1 MFLRQLYDQDTYTF
15 TYLVADQ
22 VSRQAL
28 LIDPVLG
35 QVGRDLALLEGLG
48 FELMYALD
56 THVHADHITGAGT
69 LRQHTGC
76 KIVGA
81 KRGAACNDLKLGQ
94 GDRLQ
99 LGALT
104 VEVLETPGHTDD
116 SLSFKIGEHV
126 FTGDALFVR
135 GTGRTDFQHGD
146 AGQLYDSI
154 TTRLFA
160 LPDSTRVWP
169 GHDYKGH
176 SQTTIAEEKRLNPRL
191 TGKDRDAF
199 IALMGALALPR
210 PRYIDQA
217 VPANQEGGLGVA
229 LEDAEHTFQEVSASA
244 VARLDGARI
253 IDVREPH
260 EFNGDLGHLP
270 GALNVPYAEIAQAAL
285 DWRRDT
291 PLLLVCRSG
300 RRSRGVAQTLAAR
313 GYTRIRNLSGG
324 MLEVQAAGYPVERG

>member
-15 TYLVADQ
+15 TYLVADT
-22 VSRQAL
+22 SSGHAL

-35 QVGRDLALLEGLG
+35 QVERDAGLIEQLG
-48 FELMYALD
+48 FRLIYAID

-69 LRQHTGC
+69 LRRLTGC
-76 KIVGA
+76 KIAGS
-81 KRGAACNDLKLGQ
+81 KRGAACNDLKLCD
-94 GDRLQ
+94 GDRLA

-116 SLSFKIGEHV
+116 SLSFKIGDHV

-154 TTRLFA
+154 TRRLFT
-160 LPDSTRVWP
+160 LPDYTQVWP
-169 GHDYKGH
+169 AHDYKGH
-176 SQTTIAEEKRLNPRL
+176 SQTTIGEEKRLNPRVSN
-191 TGKDRDAF
+191 RSREAF
-199 IALMGALALPR
+199 IELMNALKLPR

-217 VPANQEGGLGVA
+217 VPANQEGGLGLA
-229 LEDAEHTFQEVSASA
+229 LEDAEHTFEEVSAA
-244 VARLDGARI
+244 AIAKIDGLRI

-260 EFNGDLGHLP
+260 EFNGELGHIE
-270 GALNVPYAEIAQAAL
+270 GAHNVPYAEIAQAAL

-300 RRSRGVAQTLAAR
+300 RRSRGAAQTLAAR
-313 GYTRIRNLSGG
+313 GYTRVHNLSGG
-324 MLEVQAAGYPVERG
+324 MLDVQAGGHPVERD

>member
-15 TYLVADQ
+15 TYLVADPA
-22 VSRQAL
+22 SKQAL

-35 QVGRDLALLEGLG
+35 QVERDLALVQQLGLK
-48 FELMYALD
+48 LAYALD
-56 THVHADHITGAGT
+56 THVHADHITAAGT
-69 LRQHTGC
+69 LRQLTGC

-94 GDRLQ
+94 GDSVK

-104 VEVLETPGHTDD
+104 VEVLDTPGHTDD
-116 SLSFKIGEHV
+116 SLSYKIGDNV

-154 TTRLFA
+154 TTKLFT
-160 LPDSTRVWP
+160 LPDHTQVWP

-176 SQTTIAEEKRLNPRL
+176 SQTTIGEEKRLNPRL
-191 TGKDRDAF
+191 ANKQRDEF
-199 IALMGALALPR
+199 IALMGALNLPK

-229 LEDAEHTFQEVSASA
+229 LEDAEHTFQEVSADA
-244 VARLDGARI
+244 IKKLDNVRI
-253 IDVREPH
+253 VDVREPH
-260 EFNGDLGHLP
+260 EFNGELGHIK
-270 GALNVPYAEIAQAAL
+270 GAHNVPMTEIAQAAL

-300 RRSRGVAQTLAAR
+300 RRSRGVAQTLASR
-313 GYTRIRNLSGG
+313 GYTRVHNLTGG
-324 MLEVQAAGYPVERG
+324 MLEVQASGYPVERA

>member
-15 TYLVADQ
+15 TYLVADPG
-22 VSRQAL
+22 SRQAL

-35 QVGRDLALLEGLG
+35 QVERDTALIEQLG
-48 FELMYALD
+48 FALVYALD

-69 LRQHTGC
+69 LRQRTGC
-76 KIVGA
+76 KIVGS

-94 GDRLQ
+94 GDRLA

-116 SLSFKIGEHV
+116 SLSFKIGDHV

-154 TTRLFA
+154 TKRLFV
-160 LPDSTRVWP
+160 LPDHTQVWP

-176 SQTTIAEEKRLNPRL
+176 SQTTIGEEKRLNPRVAE
-191 TGKDRDAF
+191 KSRDAF
-199 IALMGALALPR
+199 IALMSALKLPR

-217 VPANQEGGLGVA
+217 VPANQEGGLGLA
-229 LEDAEHTFQEVSASA
+229 LEDAEHTFEEVSASA
-244 VARLDGARI
+244 IPSIDGLRI

-260 EFNGDLGHLP
+260 EFNGELGHIG
-270 GALNVPYAEIAQAAL
+270 GAHNVPYAEIAQAAL

-313 GYTRIRNLSGG
+313 GYTRVYNLSGG
-324 MLEVQAAGYPVERG
+324 MLDVQGSGHPVERG

>member
-15 TYLVADQ
+15 SYLVADEG
-22 VSRQAL
+22 SRQAL
-28 LIDPVLG
+28 IIDPVLG
-35 QVGRDLALLEGLG
+35 QVERDLALLEQLD
-48 FELMYALD
+48 FELVYALD

-76 KIVGA
+76 KMVGS

-94 GDRLQ
+94 GDRLP

-126 FTGDALFVR
+126 FTGDALLVR
-135 GTGRTDFQHGD
+135 GTGRTDFQQGD

-169 GHDYKGH
+169 AHDYKGH
-176 SQTTIAEEKRLNPRL
+176 SQSTIAEEKRSNPRL
-191 TGKDRDAF
+191 AGKDREAF
-199 IALMGALALPR
+199 IALMGALKLPR

-229 LEDAEHTFQEVSASA
+229 IEDAEHTFEEVGASA
-244 VARLDGARI
+244 LGELAGVRI

-260 EFNGDLGHLP
+260 EFSGDLGHLP
-270 GALNVPYAEIAQAAL
+270 GALNLPYLEIAQAAL

-313 GYTRIRNLSGG
+313 GYTRVHNLSGG
-324 MLEVQAAGYPVERG
+324 MLEVQAAGCPVQRG